1 MILGG
6 PTWMSYKGVR
16 GEKDTLEETQA
27 MGANAGYS
35 HRHRFEF
42 PFLVGIVVIKL
53 TKNKQ
58 IGPQM

>member
-1 MILGG
+1 
-6 PTWMSYKGVR
+6 MSYKGVR

-27 MGANAGYS
+27 MGANAGFS

-42 PFLVGIVVIKL
+42 LFLVGIVVIKL